1 MNALPKIF
9 EGQGHQMHGHWTPTQ
24 SFALQSVQWPTY
36 LPHTSLGQMVKA
48 FLQLEYPPFLER
60 IPFFPPP
67 NFFIA
72 SLHNNT

>member
-1 MNALPKIF
+1 
-9 EGQGHQMHGHWTPTQ
+9 
-24 SFALQSVQWPTY
+24 
-36 LPHTSLGQMVKA
+36 MVKA